1 MPVVR
6 TLVSAIPFSL
16 SLFATSLA
24 FQPGALA
31 QARSAYQEQIAAFTP
46 KLEKARS
53 TQADLSHLAVC
64 LDQRDANLVQQRGQL
79 EVRLGQLRT
88 EEKSLAPKV
97 QTLETAYQQYK
108 VNFEN
113 ERKKVVPLEKTV
125 EKMVPNAH
133 ERYQRRACLGAS
145 LQIACMGYNRGLFE
159 TVDAKLQ
166 DALRREQIA
175 RDSMDAAEQ
184 NLNASKRQLTTA
196 RSQLNSTGLEIGQT
210 EKAIVR
216 VKQSL
221 SDVRDLVQPLRIVI
235 DEFANALNK
244 AKDVNLADERPRTLR
259 KLGDIAAAVDATMAR
274 GHAAAAHADETLGV
288 GWMKSCKV
296 N

>member
-6 TLVSAIPFSL
+6 TLVSAIAFSL

-31 QARSAYQEQIAAFTP
+31 QAQSAYQGQIAAFTA

-53 TQADLSHLAVC
+53 TQADLRHLALC

-97 QTLETAYQQYK
+97 QTLETAYKQYK
-108 VNFEN
+108 VNFEE
-113 ERKKVVPLEKTV
+113 ERKKVVPLEKTI
-125 EKMVPNAH
+125 EKMVPNPY
-133 ERYQRRACLGAS
+133 ERYKRRACVGVS
-145 LQIACMGYNRGLFE
+145 LQIECMGYGGGPFE
-159 TVDAKLQ
+159 TVDAKLK

-175 RDSMDAAEQ
+175 RGSMDAAEQ
-184 NLNASKRQLTTA
+184 NLDASKRQLTTT
-196 RSQLNSTGLEIGQT
+196 RGQLNSTGLEIGQT

-235 DEFANALNK
+235 DEFANALNE
-244 AKDVNLADERPRTLR
+244 AKDVSLADERPRILR
-259 KLGDIAAAVDATMAR
+259 KVGNIAAAVDATMAR
-274 GHAAAAHADETLGV
+274 GHDAVAHADETLGA
-288 GWMKSCKV
+288 GWMKSCRG
-296 N
+296 